1 MWETQSLHLGSAKE
15 NSTFRNESGSRVQSL
30 NAKSWMEARMHK
42 KRLFSVIAATSAAAL
57 ILSGCGGSSSSTS
70 GVPKV
75 DMMKSLGKGE
85 GQVNIVAWAG
95 YVENGSTDPKVDWV
109 TDFEKS
115 TGCKVNV
122 KNGAT
127 SDDMVALMKTGEY
140 DVVSASG
147 DASLRLIYGG
157 DVAPVNTKL
166 IPNYADIFDNLK
178 MQPWNSVDGVAYGV
192 PHGRGA
198 NLLAYRTDIVKP
210 APTSW
215 GAVFDVNSPYKGK
228 ITAYD
233 SPIYIADAA
242 LYLMKTKPELGIK
255 YPYALDQKQF
265 DASVELLKA
274 QKPLIGEYWGDYLK
288 HVASLK
294 SGATVLGTTWQVNI
308 NLAQGEKTKVEGIK
322 PSEGSTGWSDT
333 WMISSKAKHPNC
345 AYQWMNHI
353 VSPAANAGVAEWFG
367 EAPSNAKSCDLTAD
381 KNHCATFHASD
392 DAYWKDVYYWNTP
405 TEKCLD
411 GRKDAKC
418 IPYAEWVKAWSSL
431 RNA

>member
-1 MWETQSLHLGSAKE
+1 ME
-15 NSTFRNESGSRVQSL
+15 VQ
-30 NAKSWMEARMHK
+30 MHK
-42 KRLFSVIAATSAAAL
+42 KRLVSLIAVASVTAL
-57 ILSGCGGSSSSTS
+57 ILAGCSSGSDSASDS

-75 DMMKSLGKGE
+75 DMMKELGAGE
-85 GQVNIVAWAG
+85 GQVNLVAWAG
-95 YVENGSTDPKVDWV
+95 YVENGSTDPNVDWV
-109 TDFEKS
+109 TGFEKE

-157 DVAPVNTKL
+157 DVAPVNTDL
-166 IPNYADIFDNLK
+166 IPNYVDIFENLK
-178 MQPWNSVDGVAYGV
+178 MQQWNSVDGVAYGI

-215 GAVFDVNSPYKGK
+215 ASVFDVNSPYKGK

-242 LYLMKTKPELGIK
+242 LYLMETKPELGIK
-255 YPYALDQKQF
+255 YPYALDQTQF
-265 DASVELLKA
+265 DAAVEVLKA

-294 SGATVLGTTWQVNI
+294 SGGTVLGTTWQVNI
-308 NLAQGEKTKVEGIK
+308 NLAKGEGTKVEGIK

-333 WMISSKAKHPNC
+333 WMVSSKAKNPNC
-345 AYQWMNHI
+345 AYMWMNHI
-353 VSPAANAGVAEWFG
+353 ASPAANAGVAEWFG

-381 KNHCATFHASD
+381 KNHCATFHAAD
-392 DAYWKDVYYWNTP
+392 DAYWADVYYWNTA
-405 TEKCLD
+405 TEVCLD
-411 GRKDAKC
+411 GRTDVMC
-418 IPYAEWVKAWSSL
+418 VPYAEWVKAWSSL
-431 RNA
+431 RNS

>member
-1 MWETQSLHLGSAKE
+1 
-15 NSTFRNESGSRVQSL
+15 
-30 NAKSWMEARMHK
+30 MHK

-57 ILSGCGGSSSSTS
+57 ILSGCGGSSSSSS

-215 GAVFDVNSPYKGK
+215 GAVFDANSPYKGK

-242 LYLMKTKPELGIK
+242 LYLMKTQPDLGIE

-431 RNA
+431 RNAQRDGSGAPVVPDPFLFYNSMRGGEP

>member
-1 MWETQSLHLGSAKE
+1 
-15 NSTFRNESGSRVQSL
+15 
-30 NAKSWMEARMHK
+30 MEAVMQK
-42 KRLFSVIAATSAAAL
+42 KRLITSLVLATSAAL
-57 ILSGCGGSSSSTS
+57 VLSSCGSSKSASNEP
-70 GVPKV
+70 PKLEAL
-75 DMMKSLGKGE
+75 KSLGAGE
-85 GQVNIVAWAG
+85 GAVNIVAWAG

-109 TDFEKS
+109 TDFEKE

-127 SDDMVALMKTGEY
+127 SDEMVALMKTGEY

-157 DVAPVNTKL
+157 DVSPVNTDL
-166 IPNYADIFDNLK
+166 ITNYADVFDNLK
-178 MQPWNSVDGVAYGV
+178 NQPWNSVNGVAYGV

-215 GAVFDVNSPYKGK
+215 GSVFDTNSPYKGK

-242 LYLMKTKPELGIK
+242 LYLMKTQKDLGIK

-265 DASVELLKA
+265 DAAVALLKE

-294 SGATVLGTTWQVNI
+294 SGGTVLGTTWQVNI
-308 NLAQGEKTKVEGIK
+308 NLAKGEGTKVEGIK
-322 PSEGSTGWSDT
+322 PVEGSTGWSDT

-345 AYQWMNHI
+345 AYKWMDHI
-353 VSPAANAGVAEWFG
+353 ISPKANAGVAEWFG

-381 KNHCATFHASD
+381 KNHCATFHAND
-392 DAYWKDVYYWNTP
+392 DAYWSDVYYWNTP
-405 TEKCLD
+405 TEACLD
-411 GRKDAKC
+411 GRTDAKC
-418 IPYAEWVKAWSSL
+418 VPYAEWVKAWSSL
-431 RNA
+431 RNS

>member
-1 MWETQSLHLGSAKE
+1 
-15 NSTFRNESGSRVQSL
+15 
-30 NAKSWMEARMHK
+30 MEARMQK
-42 KRLFSVIAATSAAAL
+42 KRLFSVLAAVSAAAL
-57 ILSGCGGSSSSTS
+57 VLAGCGSSNSSSS
-70 GVPKV
+70 GLPKV
-75 DMMKSLGKGE
+75 DMLKELGKGE

-178 MQPWNSVDGVAYGV
+178 MQPWNSVDGVAYGI

-215 GAVFDVNSPYKGK
+215 GAVFDANSPYKGK

-242 LYLMKTKPELGIK
+242 LYLMATQPDLGIK

-265 DASVELLKA
+265 DASVALLKE

-308 NLAQGEKTKVEGIK
+308 NLAQGEGTKVEGIK
-322 PSEGSTGWSDT
+322 PTEGSTGWSDT
-333 WMISSKAKHPNC
+333 WMISSKSKHPNC

-353 VSPAANAGVAEWFG
+353 ASPAANAAVAEWFG
-367 EAPSNAKSCDLTAD
+367 EAPSNAKSCELTAD
-381 KNHCATFHASD
+381 KNHCATFHAAD

-405 TEKCLD
+405 TEQCLD

-418 IPYAEWVKAWSSL
+418 VPYAEWVKAWSSL

>member
-1 MWETQSLHLGSAKE
+1 MQ
-15 NSTFRNESGSRVQSL
+15 
-30 NAKSWMEARMHK
+30 K
-42 KRLFSVIAATSAAAL
+42 KRLFSVMAAVSAAAL
-57 ILSGCGGSSSSTS
+57 VLAGCGSSNSSSS
-70 GVPKV
+70 GLPKV
-75 DMMKSLGKGE
+75 DMLKELGNGE

-166 IPNYADIFDNLK
+166 ISNYADIFDNLK

-215 GAVFDVNSPYKGK
+215 GAVFDANSPYKGK

-242 LYLMKTKPELGIK
+242 LYLMKTQPDLGIK

-265 DASVELLKA
+265 DASVALLKA
-274 QKPLIGEYWGDYLK
+274 QAPLVGEYWGDYLK

-308 NLAQGEKTKVEGIK
+308 NLAQGEGTKVEGIK

-333 WMISSKAKHPNC
+333 WMISSKSKHPNC

-353 VSPAANAGVAEWFG
+353 ASPAANAAVAEWFG
-367 EAPSNAKSCDLTAD
+367 EAPSNAKSCDMTAD
-381 KNHCATFHASD
+381 KNHCATFHAAD

-405 TEKCLD
+405 TEQCLD
-411 GRKDAKC
+411 GRKDAQC
-418 IPYAEWVKAWSSL
+418 VPYAEWVKAWSSL

>member
-1 MWETQSLHLGSAKE
+1 M
-15 NSTFRNESGSRVQSL
+15 RN
-30 NAKSWMEARMHK
+30 
-42 KRLFSVIAATSAAAL
+42 KRLFSQIAVASAVAI
-57 ILSGCGGSSSSTS
+57 ILAGCSSGSHNASKTTL
-70 GVPKV
+70 PKV
-75 DMMKSLGKGE
+75 DMMKSLGAGE

-95 YVENGSTDPKVDWV
+95 YVENGSNDPKVNWV
-109 TDFEKS
+109 SDFEKA

-122 KNGAT
+122 KIGAT

-157 DVAPVNTKL
+157 DVAPVNTSL
-166 IPNYADIFDNLK
+166 VPNYADIFAGLK
-178 MQPWNSVDGVAYGV
+178 DQPWNSVNGVAYGI

-215 GAVFDVNSPYKGK
+215 GAVFDPNSPYKGK

-242 LYLMKTKPELGIK
+242 LYLMKTQPELGIT
-255 YPYALDQKQF
+255 YPYALDKKQF
-265 DASVELLKA
+265 DAAVALLKV

-294 SGATVLGTTWQVNI
+294 SGGTVLGTTWQVNI
-308 NLAQGEKTKVEGIK
+308 NLAQSEGVKVEGIK
-322 PSEGSTGWSDT
+322 PVEGSTGWSDT
-333 WMISSKAKHPNC
+333 WMVSSKAKHPNC
-345 AYQWMNHI
+345 AYLWMDHI
-353 VSPAANAGVAEWFG
+353 VSPKANAAVAEWFG
-367 EAPSNAKSCDLTAD
+367 EAPSNAKACDMTSDKKFCTTYHAAD
-381 KNHCATFHASD
+381 E
-392 DAYWKDVYYWNTP
+392 AYWKDVYYWNTA
-405 TEKCLD
+405 TQTCLD
-411 GRKDAKC
+411 GRTDVKC
-418 IPYAEWVKAWSSL
+418 VPYSEWVKSWSSL

>member
-1 MWETQSLHLGSAKE
+1 M
-15 NSTFRNESGSRVQSL
+15 RN
-30 NAKSWMEARMHK
+30 
-42 KRLFSVIAATSAAAL
+42 KRLFSQIAAASAVAL
-57 ILSGCGGSSSSTS
+57 ILAGCSSGSQNASKTTL
-70 GVPKV
+70 PKV
-75 DMMKSLGKGE
+75 DMMKSLGTGE

-95 YVENGSTDPKVDWV
+95 YVENGSNDPKVNWV
-109 TDFEKS
+109 SDFEQA

-122 KNGAT
+122 KIGST
-127 SDDMVALMKTGEY
+127 SDDMVALMNTGEY

-157 DVAPVNTKL
+157 DVAPVNTAL
-166 IPNYADIFDNLK
+166 VPNYADIFAGLK
-178 MQPWNSVDGVAYGV
+178 NQPWNSADGVAYGI

-215 GAVFDVNSPYKGK
+215 GAVFDANSPYKGK

-242 LYLMKTKPELGIK
+242 LYLMKTQPDLGIK

-265 DASVELLKA
+265 DAAVELLKV

-294 SGATVLGTTWQVNI
+294 SGGTVLGTTWQVNI
-308 NLAQGEKTKVEGIK
+308 NLAQSEGVKVEGIK
-322 PSEGSTGWSDT
+322 PVEGSTGWSDT
-333 WMISSKAKHPNC
+333 WMVSSKAKHPNC
-345 AYQWMNHI
+345 AYMWMDHI
-353 VSPAANAGVAEWFG
+353 VSPKANAGVAEWFG
-367 EAPSNAKSCDLTAD
+367 EAPSNAKACDLTSDKSFCASYHAAD
-381 KNHCATFHASD
+381 E
-392 DAYWKDVYYWNTP
+392 AYWKDVYYWNTA
-405 TEKCLD
+405 TQTCLD
-411 GRKDAKC
+411 GRTDVKC
-418 IPYAEWVKAWSSL
+418 VPYSEWVKAWSSL

>member
-1 MWETQSLHLGSAKE
+1 
-15 NSTFRNESGSRVQSL
+15 
-30 NAKSWMEARMHK
+30 MEAVMQK
-42 KRLFSVIAATSAAAL
+42 KRLISSLVVASAAAL
-57 ILSGCGGSSSSTS
+57 VLSSCGSSNSASNEP
-70 GVPKV
+70 PKLEAL
-75 DMMKSLGKGE
+75 KSLGAGE
-85 GQVNIVAWAG
+85 GAVNIVAWAG

-109 TDFEKS
+109 TDFEKE

-122 KNGAT
+122 KNGST
-127 SDDMVALMKTGEY
+127 SDDMVSLMKTGEY

-157 DVAPVNTKL
+157 DVAPVNTDL
-166 IPNYADIFDNLK
+166 IANYADVFSNLK
-178 MQPWNSVDGVAYGV
+178 NQPWNSVNEVAYGV

-215 GAVFDVNSPYKGK
+215 GSVFDTNSPYKGK

-242 LYLMKTKPELGIK
+242 LYLMKTQKNLGIK

-265 DASVELLKA
+265 DAAVALLKA

-294 SGATVLGTTWQVNI
+294 SGGTVLGTTWQVNI
-308 NLAQGEKTKVEGIK
+308 NLAQSEGVKVEGVK
-322 PSEGSTGWSDT
+322 PVEGSTGWSDT

-345 AYQWMNHI
+345 AYLWMNHI
-353 VSPAANAGVAEWFG
+353 ISPKANAAVAEWFG

-381 KNHCATFHASD
+381 KNHCATFHAND
-392 DAYWKDVYYWNTP
+392 DAYWSDVYYWNTP
-405 TEKCLD
+405 TEACLD
-411 GRKDAKC
+411 GRTDAKC
-418 IPYAEWVKAWSSL
+418 VPYAEWVKAWSSL
-431 RNA
+431 RNS

>member
-1 MWETQSLHLGSAKE
+1 MQ
-15 NSTFRNESGSRVQSL
+15 
-30 NAKSWMEARMHK
+30 
-42 KRLFSVIAATSAAAL
+42 KRLFKKLAIVSSIALVLT
-57 ILSGCGGSSSSTS
+57 GCSSNTNEET
-70 GVPKV
+70 GVPKI
-75 DMMKSLGKGE
+75 DMMKSLGAGE
-85 GQVNIVAWAG
+85 GAVNIVGWAG

-109 TDFEKS
+109 TGFEKE
-115 TGCKVNV
+115 TGCKVNFKV
-122 KNGAT
+122 GST
-127 SDDMVALMKTGEY
+127 SDEMVSLMQSGEY

-157 DVAPVNTKL
+157 DVAPVNTEL
-166 IPNYADIFDNLK
+166 ISNYPDVFENLK
-178 MQPWNSVDGVAYGV
+178 LQPWNSVNGVSYGV

-215 GAVFDVNSPYKGK
+215 GAVFDTNSPYKGK

-242 LYLMKTKPELGIK
+242 LYLMKTQPDLGIK

-265 DASVELLKA
+265 DASVALLQA

-294 SGATVLGTTWQVNI
+294 SGATALGTTWQVNI
-308 NLAQGEKTKVEGIK
+308 NLAKGEGTKVEGIK

-345 AYQWMNHI
+345 AYLWMNHI
-353 VSPAANAGVAEWFG
+353 ISPVANAAVAEWFG

-392 DAYWKDVYYWNTP
+392 DAYWSDVYYWNTA

-411 GRKDAKC
+411 GRTDVKC
-418 IPYAEWVKAWSSL
+418 VPYSEWVKAWSSL
-431 RNA
+431 RNG

>member
-1 MWETQSLHLGSAKE
+1 MQ
-15 NSTFRNESGSRVQSL
+15 
-30 NAKSWMEARMHK
+30 K
-42 KRLFSVIAATSAAAL
+42 KCLFSQIAVASVAVL
-57 ILSGCGGSSSSTS
+57 ILAGCSSSNDAASSS
-70 GVPKV
+70 GVPDV
-75 DMMKSLGKGE
+75 PMMESLGAGE
-85 GQVNIVAWAG
+85 GQVNLVAWAG
-95 YVENGSTDPKVDWV
+95 YVENGSTDPNVDWV
-109 TDFEKS
+109 TGFEKE

-157 DVAPVNTKL
+157 DVAPVNTDL

-178 MQPWNSVDGVAYGV
+178 LQQWNSVDGVSYGV

-198 NLLAYRTDIVKP
+198 NLLAYRTDIVNP

-215 GAVFDVNSPYKGK
+215 GAVFDANSPYKGK

-242 LYLMKTKPELGIK
+242 LYLMATQPDLGIE

-265 DASVELLKA
+265 DAAVELLKT

-294 SGATVLGTTWQVNI
+294 SGGTVLGTTWQVNI
-308 NLAQGEKTKVEGIK
+308 NLAKGEGTKVEGIK

-333 WMISSKAKHPNC
+333 WMISSKAKNPNC
-345 AYQWMNHI
+345 AYMWMNHI
-353 VSPAANAGVAEWFG
+353 ASPAANAGVAEWFG

-381 KNHCATFHASD
+381 KNHCATFHAAD
-392 DAYWKDVYYWNTP
+392 DAYWEDVYYWNTP
-405 TEKCLD
+405 TEVCLD
-411 GRKDAKC
+411 GRTDAKC
-418 IPYAEWVKAWSSL
+418 VPYAEWVKAWSSL
-431 RNA
+431 RNS

>member
-1 MWETQSLHLGSAKE
+1 
-15 NSTFRNESGSRVQSL
+15 
-30 NAKSWMEARMHK
+30 
-42 KRLFSVIAATSAAAL
+42 
-57 ILSGCGGSSSSTS
+57 
-70 GVPKV
+70 
-75 DMMKSLGKGE
+75 MMKELGAGE
-85 GQVNIVAWAG
+85 GQVNLVAWAG
-95 YVENGSTDPKVDWV
+95 YVENGSTDPNVDWV
-109 TDFEKS
+109 TGFEKE

-122 KNGAT
+122 KTGAT

-157 DVAPVNTKL
+157 DVAPVNTDL

-178 MQPWNSVDGVAYGV
+178 MQQWNSVDGVAYGV

-215 GAVFDVNSPYKGK
+215 SSVFDVNSPYKGN

-242 LYLMKTKPELGIK
+242 LYLMETQPELGIT
-255 YPYALDQKQF
+255 YPYALDQTQF
-265 DASVELLKA
+265 DAAVEVLKA

-294 SGATVLGTTWQVNI
+294 SGGTVLGTTWQVNI
-308 NLAQGEKTKVEGIK
+308 NLAKGEGTKVEGIK
-322 PSEGSTGWSDT
+322 PAGGSTGWSDT
-333 WMISSKAKHPNC
+333 WMISSKAKNPNC
-345 AYQWMNHI
+345 AYLWMNHI
-353 VSPAANAGVAEWFG
+353 ASPAANAGVAEWFG

-381 KNHCATFHASD
+381 KNHCATFHAAD
-392 DAYWKDVYYWNTP
+392 DAYWEDVYYWNTA
-405 TEKCLD
+405 TETCLD
-411 GRKDAKC
+411 GRTDVKC
-418 IPYAEWVKAWSSL
+418 VPYAEWVKAWSSL
-431 RNA
+431 RNS

>member
-1 MWETQSLHLGSAKE
+1 
-15 NSTFRNESGSRVQSL
+15 
-30 NAKSWMEARMHK
+30 MEARMHK
-42 KRLFSVIAATSAAAL
+42 KRLYSVIAATSAAAL
-57 ILSGCGGSSSSTS
+57 ILSGCGSSGSSTS

-75 DMMKSLGKGE
+75 DMMKELGKGE

-178 MQPWNSVDGVAYGV
+178 MQPWNSVGGVAYGV

-215 GAVFDVNSPYKGK
+215 GSVFDENSPYKGK

-242 LYLMKTKPELGIK
+242 LYLMKTQPDLGIK

>member
-1 MWETQSLHLGSAKE
+1 
-15 NSTFRNESGSRVQSL
+15 
-30 NAKSWMEARMHK
+30 MEARMHK
-42 KRLFSVIAATSAAAL
+42 KRLFSVIAAVSAATLVLA
-57 ILSGCGGSSSSTS
+57 GCGSSNSSSS

-75 DMMKSLGKGE
+75 DMLKELGKGE

-215 GAVFDVNSPYKGK
+215 GSVFDANSPYKGK

-242 LYLMKTKPELGIK
+242 LYLMATQPDLGIK

-265 DASVELLKA
+265 DASVALLEQ

-308 NLAQGEKTKVEGIK
+308 NLAKGEGTKVEGIK

-333 WMISSKAKHPNC
+333 WMISSKSKHPNC

-381 KNHCATFHASD
+381 KNHCSTFHAAD

-405 TEKCLD
+405 TEQCLD

-418 IPYAEWVKAWSSL
+418 VPYAEWVKAWSSL